1 MTAQEMFEKAGYTKV
16 SENKNGVL
24 YEDCLSQV
32 AFFKKDKTYG
42 VFTRFTKF
50 KASTDLHNA
59 IHWQLKELGW
69 IE

>member
-1 MTAQEMFEKAGYTKV
+1 MTAQEMFEKAGYKKV
-16 SENKNGVL
+16 SENENGVL

-42 VFTRFTKF
+42 VYTRIREY
-50 KASTDLHNA
+50 KANIKLHNA
-59 IHWQLKELGW
+59 IHQQLKELGW